1 MERGGGD
8 QAAVMEATQASDVV
22 GPANIFEDDCV
33 WSNSHRIRNPLGW
46 SMKPPR
52 SSARIQSLSS

>member
-22 GPANIFEDDCV
+22 GAKEAEQAL
-33 WSNSHRIRNPLGW
+33 S
-46 SMKPPR
+46 PPCILE
-52 SSARIQSLSS
+52 AGQ